1 MFDPNTV
8 DLMSRAPSLEGLASE
23 RLSQTITE
31 AYAEIVSSRIRMR
44 ELQSDDAAELELPEA
59 IQRMRR
65 LAFTQE
71 ALVASSIERENRTA
85 AAFVAASAHHACLL
99 AESLLTSVKHDSA
112 LRFEGI
118 SSDVSATVLF
128 LCAEA
133 SADAAEMSKQIQL
146 DDKDPLEAKL
156 LHAIK
161 SFATGN
167 LRAVLRIEHLTQSE
181 ILGTGGQDAA
191 TRALYHKILE
201 ALISA
206 AATMLGED
214 SDFLFSELDPLAKLK
229 HVQDLCIE
237 PTLLNFSSAG
247 SVHHG
252 AYPGPLHLA
261 TLLYGTLRDFMRTG
275 VVSVPPPAGIDSA
288 VWLEQMCS
296 FAERRPFLWR
306 NHRQALT
313 RGYLNIG
320 TSSAVSFPTGAGKST
335 LAELKVATAVV
346 RGKKVVIL
354 VPTLALV
361 DQTTR
366 SINEAF
372 PDVQVFRERTTELA
386 LEVDDQKLP
395 TISVMTPERCL
406 AISSFAPN
414 LFAEVELVIFDE
426 CHLLHPRSEDKS
438 RRAVDAMMC
447 ILNLSLATPS
457 SDLLFLSA
465 MMKNS
470 EEISNWIS
478 NLTGRECL
486 HLDLLWK
493 PTRQVRGC
501 VVYSNVEIQA
511 LKSRLRADR
520 KAYTTKRAP
529 VATREAMCA
538 EPYAFFCLNQ
548 TWNTRSRNDYSLQ
561 KLLDEQVS
569 LAVGDSLRKGA
580 PKNTARWYLTPN
592 GVQVS
597 QKLAEEISKKNL
609 KTIVF
614 MQSIPWV
621 NSAHNNMCKNVAGSG
636 CVLTESE
643 RANYDAAKDELG
655 SVDHLYLL
663 VDEDVNTLR
672 SSSACHH
679 GHLLSFERTLH
690 ESLFKRGDGINVLFA
705 TSTLSQG
712 MNLPGDVVVIGGD
725 SRFDLDA
732 KKMSR
737 LEAHELLNAAG
748 RAGRAGQRSHGF
760 VIVVPSKVVE
770 FNNEKSEI
778 NKYWAEL
785 RGIFSQGDQCLTIED
800 PLEPLLD
807 RIHET
812 SSADDP
818 MTEYLIGRLPISDA
832 SKTDAIDKTSELL
845 ARSFAAFKRRGQGD
859 DDWIKTR
866 VDAVRDVRT
875 MMDTQVGTIG
885 WQDRLS
891 ASIGFSPKFVR
902 ELADTFEL
910 GWQHDASVEKWK
922 TWFVDWLC
930 ERKDRLPMLIRS
942 ETLESFLGTP
952 YKKLED
958 DQSRG
963 KMICETVFTLLDI
976 WMSGRP
982 LVEIELAM
990 GTKPNLL
997 KTCERARD
1005 FVSDIVPEL
1014 SYLFGTPSLVVQA
1027 MIDERKL
1034 EDKVPVSLSLLSTC
1048 VKEGFDSSEKAVLR
1062 TSMNG
1067 IVNRR
1072 AVHRECEALAA
1083 YLQPASGVEGFSGI
1097 LNRLDTAK
1105 LTRLARSWNT

>member
-1 MFDPNTV
+1 MFDPDTV
-8 DLMSRAPSLEGLASE
+8 DLMSQAPSLDGLASE

-44 ELQSDDAAELELPEA
+44 ELQSDDAAESKLPEV

-71 ALVASSIERENRTA
+71 ALVASSIERENRAA

-99 AESLLTSVKHDSA
+99 AESLLTSVKHDST

-133 SADAAEMSKQIQL
+133 SADAAEVSKLIQL
-146 DDKDPLEAKL
+146 DDKEPLEVKL

-161 SFATGN
+161 SFAIGN
-167 LRAVLRIEHLTQSE
+167 LRALLRIELLTQSE
-181 ILGTGGQDAA
+181 ILGAGGQDAA

-214 SDFLFSELDPLAKLK
+214 LDSPYAELDPLAMLQ
-229 HVQDLCIE
+229 HVQDLCVE
-237 PTLLNFSSAG
+237 PTLLYFSSVS
-247 SVHHG
+247 SVLHG

-261 TLLYGTLRDFMRTG
+261 TLLYGTLRDFLRTG
-275 VVSVPPPAGIDSA
+275 VVGIPPPAGIDSA
-288 VWLEQMCS
+288 AWSKQMCS

-306 NHRQALT
+306 NHRQALA

-320 TSSAVSFPTGAGKST
+320 ISSAVSFPTGAGKSV

-346 RGKKVVIL
+346 RGKKVVFL

-366 SINEAF
+366 SIEDAF
-372 PDVQVFRERTTELA
+372 PDVQVIQERTTDLA
-386 LEVDDQKLP
+386 IEVDDQKLP
-395 TISVMTPERCL
+395 EISVMTPERCL
-406 AISSFAPN
+406 AILNFAPDI
-414 LFAEVELVIFDE
+414 FAEVELVIFDE

-447 ILNLSLATPS
+447 ILNISLAAPS

-478 NLTGRECL
+478 NLTGRQCL
-486 HLDLLWK
+486 PLDLLWK

-501 VVYSNVEIQA
+501 VVYSDAEIQA

-520 KAYTTKRAP
+520 QTCTTKGAP

-561 KLLDEQVS
+561 KLLNEQVG
-569 LAVGDSLRKGA
+569 LAVGKYLRKGD
-580 PKNTARWYLTPN
+580 PINTARWYLTPN

-597 QKLAEEISKKNL
+597 QKLAEKISEKKL

-614 MQSIPWV
+614 MQSIPWAK
-621 NSAHNNMCKNVAGSG
+621 SAHNKMCKNVAGSG
-636 CVLTESE
+636 CVLTENE

-655 SVDHLYLL
+655 SVDHLYLSI
-663 VDEDVNTLR
+663 DEEANTLQ

-679 GHLLSFERTLH
+679 GHLLGFERTLH
-690 ESLFKRGDGINVLFA
+690 ESLFKRNDGINVLFA

-732 KKMSR
+732 NKMAR

-770 FNNEKSEI
+770 FNNEKGEI
-778 NKYWAEL
+778 NQYWTEL
-785 RGIFSQGDQCLTIED
+785 RGIFSQGDQCLIIED

-812 SSADDP
+812 SSADDH
-818 MTEYLIGRLPISDA
+818 MTEYLIGRLPLSDP
-832 SKTDAIDKTSELL
+832 SNTDTIDKTSELVT
-845 ARSFAAFKRRGQGD
+845 RSFAAFKRRGQGD

-866 VDAVRDVRT
+866 IDAVRDVRRR
-875 MMDTQVGTIG
+875 MDRQLGTIG

-891 ASIGFSPKFVR
+891 ASIGFSPNFVR
-902 ELADTFEL
+902 ELADAFEW
-910 GWQHDASVEKWK
+910 GWRHDASVKEWNK
-922 TWFVDWLC
+922 WFVGWLC
-930 ERKDRLPMLIRS
+930 ERKDWLPKLIRS

-952 YKKLED
+952 YKKLEG

-963 KMICETVFTLLDI
+963 EMIFKTVFPLLDI
-976 WMSGRP
+976 WMYGRP

-1027 MIDERKL
+1027 MIDEKKL
-1034 EDKVPVSLSLLSTC
+1034 EDKVPVSLSLLSIC

-1067 IVNRR
+1067 IVNRK
-1072 AVHRECEALAA
+1072 AVHREFEALAV
-1083 YLQPASGVEGFSGI
+1083 YLQPASGVEGFSAI
-1097 LNRLDTAK
+1097 LDRLDTAK
-1105 LTRLARSWNT
+1105 FTRSIHNEL

>member
-1 MFDPNTV
+1 MFDPETV
-8 DLMSRAPSLEGLASE
+8 DLMNGAPSLEGLESE
-23 RLSQTITE
+23 RISQTITE

-44 ELQSDDAAELELPEA
+44 ELQGDDAAELELPEV
-59 IQRMRR
+59 IQKMRR

-71 ALVASSIERENRTA
+71 ALVASSIEREDRAA

-99 AESLLTSVKHDSA
+99 AETLLTSAKRDSA

-118 SSDVSATVLF
+118 SPDVSATVLF

-133 SADAAEMSKQIQL
+133 SADAAEVSKLIQL
-146 DDKDPLEAKL
+146 DDKEPLETKL

-167 LRAVLRIEHLTQSE
+167 LKALLRIELLTPND
-181 ILGTGGQDAA
+181 ILGAGGQDAA

-201 ALISA
+201 ALVRA
-206 AATMLGED
+206 AATMLGEELH
-214 SDFLFSELDPLAKLK
+214 FPLSELDPLATLQQVQKLC
-229 HVQDLCIE
+229 VE
-237 PTLLNFSSAG
+237 PTLRNFSSEG
-247 SVHHG
+247 SVHNG
-252 AYPGPLHLA
+252 AYPGPLHLS
-261 TLLYGTLRDFMRTG
+261 TLLYGALRDFLETG
-275 VVSVPPPAGIDSA
+275 VVSVPPPAGIDSS

-296 FAERRPFLWR
+296 FAERKPFLWR
-306 NHRQALT
+306 NHRQALA

-335 LAELKVATAVV
+335 LAELKIATAVV
-346 RGKKVVIL
+346 RGKKVVFL
-354 VPTLALV
+354 APTLALV

-366 SINEAF
+366 SLNEAF
-372 PDVQVFRERTTELA
+372 PDVEVFRERTTDLA
-386 LEVDDQKLP
+386 LEVDDQELP

-406 AISSFAPN
+406 ALLNFAPE
-414 LFAEVELVIFDE
+414 LFAEVELVVFDE

-447 ILNLSLATPS
+447 ILNLSMAAPA

-470 EEISNWIS
+470 EEISNWIGD
-478 NLTGRECL
+478 LTGRECL
-486 HLDLLWK
+486 PLDLLWK

-501 VVYSNVEIQA
+501 VVYSDAEIQA
-511 LKSRLRADR
+511 LNSKLRSDR
-520 KAYTTKRAP
+520 QTYTTKGAP
-529 VATREAMCA
+529 VATQEAMRA
-538 EPYAFFCLNQ
+538 EPFAFFCLNQ
-548 TWNTRSRNDYSLQ
+548 TWNTKSRNDYSLQ
-561 KLLDEQVS
+561 KLLDEQVG
-569 LAVGDSLRKGA
+569 LAVGDYLRKGA
-580 PKNTARWYLTPN
+580 PNNTARWYLTPN

-614 MQSIPWV
+614 MQTIPWAI
-621 NSAHNNMCKNVAGSG
+621 SAHNSMCKNVAGSG
-636 CVLTESE
+636 CVLTEAE

-663 VDEDVNTLR
+663 IDEDTNTLQ

-679 GHLLSFERTLH
+679 GHLLGFERTLH
-690 ESLFKRGDGINVLFA
+690 ESLFKRSDGVNVLVA

-712 MNLPGDVVVIGGD
+712 MNLPGDVVIIGGD

-732 KKMSR
+732 NKMAR

-770 FNNEKSEI
+770 FNNENSTI
-778 NKYWAEL
+778 NQYWTEL
-785 RGIFSQGDQCLTIED
+785 QGIFSQGDQCLTIED
-800 PLEPLLD
+800 PLQPLLD
-807 RIHET
+807 KIHET

-818 MTEYLIGRLPISDA
+818 MTEYLVGRLPLSEEGE
-832 SKTDAIDKTSELL
+832 SGAIDKTSEMV
-845 ARSFAAFKRRGQGD
+845 ARSFAAFKRRQQGD
-859 DDWIKTR
+859 DDWIQSR
-866 VDAVRDVRT
+866 IDAVRDVRT
-875 MMDTQVGTIG
+875 RMDTQVGTIG

-891 ASIGFSPKFVR
+891 ASIGFSPRFVR
-902 ELADTFEL
+902 ELADAFAS
-910 GWQHDASVEKWK
+910 GWSHEASVKDWK
-922 TWFVDWLC
+922 TWYVDWLC
-930 ERKDRLPMLIRS
+930 ARSDWLPKLIRN

-963 KMICETVFTLLDI
+963 TTICNSVFPLLDM

-982 LVEIELAM
+982 LAEIEIAM
-990 GTKPNLL
+990 GTKPKLL

-1005 FVSDIVPEL
+1005 FVSDIIPEI
-1014 SYLFGTPSLVVQA
+1014 SYLFGAPSLVTQA
-1027 MIDERKL
+1027 MIDERIL
-1034 EDKVPVSLSLLSTC
+1034 EGEVPLSLSLLSVC
-1048 VKEGFDSSEKAVLR
+1048 VKEGFDTSEKAVLR

-1072 AVHRECEALAA
+1072 AVHREHEALAA
-1083 YLQPASGVEGFSGI
+1083 YLPTTSGVEDFSDI
-1097 LNRLDTAK
+1097 QSRLDTAK
-1105 LTRLARSWNT
+1105 AIRLLI